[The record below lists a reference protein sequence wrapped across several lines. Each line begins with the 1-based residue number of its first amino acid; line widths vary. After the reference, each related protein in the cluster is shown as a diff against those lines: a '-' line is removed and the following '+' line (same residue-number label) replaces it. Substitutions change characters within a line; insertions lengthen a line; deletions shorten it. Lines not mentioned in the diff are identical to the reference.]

1 MSRVRRLSYAISENG
16 RRANATKQALRLRD
30 SVLGILEEV
39 NQNTSVSRRVTKR
52 SAFTVVLRSLQ
63 KTRNLPFSLREHMAI
78 KELSNY
84 INLAQNNKVNSLTLS
99 NTDLLPISHPR
110 SARQHT
116 LTASALRNAQS
127 QWFADDPR
135 ITDERARIIL
145 ASAFSSEVGSVE
157 HTYYTSVLSGLPQG
171 SLPTE
176 ALLAAFGDGNS
187 PMARSLRAQLQRR
200 DRLGR
205 FAYQGGGLRNL
216 VKRAGGIFS
225 LTGRVLMDLP
235 DGRVQVELADGRIVA
250 LKPEK
255 GEYIK
260 AVLPGQSKDGYSPT
274 PAKNVSMF
282 DEVTDEAELESFE
295 APNGW
300 EKDGNVWKNENWS
313 VEIDE
318 ERNFKANNGEGGE
331 VEGKGWA
338 DILDAI
344 DDFEKVADNQP
355 EFKPE
360 QEQKQQ
366 EAAKPAAKFE
376 FNYPDGAFKIFQG
389 RDYDPEGRQDED
401 SPDFTDDPVELAQK
415 FEASELIDA
424 LEQAVLPQGNNE
436 NAFGYGALRFGRG
449 DELVPAEAIHKALEE
464 AGEDADLELARIY
477 DKALG
482 TDANEKALLDSRKA
496 PEQVTAEMPDVAE
509 AFERVTK
516 ENTPDVEPAAEVP
529 EFVEEQR
536 DETPLPPLLQGLT
549 ENELARF
556 MESKD
561 HTPHLPKNFDIADDQ
576 IPEGYNK
583 LDPAPFKNWREV
595 TEEDAD
601 ANLPAGFSD
610 NPVFLAQNVS
620 KEELLKE
627 FRRSLEPGN
636 EAPGYGAIKLTT
648 DDGEEFV
655 ANVPG
660 EAIRDALQLQGED
673 TNLLTTQIYAEA
685 GNLVELN
692 DEDAA
697 EVMRQIM
704 AQEGPFAPG
713 AKAPAARKAPSRGE
727 RGAEKEESPSAEIP
741 TFKRG
746 DEDPNYLPG
755 ALPKMPGFQ
764 RDPEETFDLRGDRI
778 RVGDRVLHR
787 GKYKTVK
794 SIDGEG
800 LSRTVRFEEEFPG
813 ENNYLVVGIKA
824 HSVKRP
830 LENDE
835 LESVTVNGEKVF
847 KVPNGLGDWEL
858 DNFVLRKVY
867 GKWTVRDKNG
877 REKFGKYDT
886 MEDAVAAIQ
895 ERQGKKP
902 TPTPAQPSPLDK
914 PENKAA
920 LDKFNKEYVKDLLNE
935 EEALAD
941 KLQAEEDMPRGD
953 AQAVAEAEMKKKY
966 GKTAI
971 EALNE
976 LSREDALEVLDERE
990 KEIQERPAATAPE
1003 AAPKAEKKTIPAEV
1017 PQEYEV
1023 DALGE
1028 IPDGNAEY
1036 PKPADV
1042 APADI
1047 GGGDGPKP
1055 PYRIRAKV
1063 KDLQPGDITVGD
1075 NFVITKIGEK
1085 VEGTNRLA
1093 IEGYYPGHVIQNTKQ
1108 WVEDTEIEVIRG
1120 VDPLPEQGDL
1130 PVLSKPKMRDFGKV
1144 YKDKADNQWKLRDP
1158 DAQAAYDAAWAEY
1171 VAQAEVAKKKFVD
1184 PTEPSNNP
1192 HRAIVR
1198 AADLKPGDITA
1209 DPKKGHFVVERVFVD
1224 DATKPG
1230 FVSIEG
1236 YYPGYGTQRKEWKV
1250 DTQID
1255 VIRNVEAPAKGEGEL
1270 HRPNKVV
1277 NGKWIPDKDPAA
1289 NAEWQKKIEE
1299 AGARFDAPKD
1309 LPVVDNK
1316 EQAPEADKNIPNVV
1330 VARKPAKK
1338 RTPDFP
1344 AFQGEWAAIARRAG
1358 GDWKKFREELK
1369 DKTLVFFD
1377 FETTGIKDADGNEPW
1392 QVAAIK
1398 VRNGE
1403 IIDRVNIFMNP
1414 GRSVKDVWAGQDTD
1428 GKPNAVDADG
1438 NKLTDEFLAKQPSQ
1452 AEAMKQFFDWVGPDA
1467 LLAAH
1472 YVQFDDEVARRMAD
1486 KHGLDYAPAG
1496 LLDTKAMAKDI
1507 FKDAPEKP
1515 AGNRLGQLA
1524 EFLDVKLDNWHAADA
1539 DAEAVAGIFDKLIDK
1554 GIELDAGKDL
1564 FDVDARAAEY
1574 EKALAD
1580 FEAAKA
1586 QDDQAAAD
1594 FAAAK
1599 ALKDALD
1606 GKEVKID
1613 DVVAD
1618 AENKPA
1624 LDPEGINMG
1633 PVDAPLDVD
1642 GIERRDDGVV
1652 ILDFTPN
1659 AVYPKGEM
1667 RMMPRDWVL
1676 DDKNAVL
1683 LDREDARMRNILPGD
1698 FMQSKDGS
1706 IIWQVVAVRAGED
1719 NGFQPGRVRIYRRD
1733 IETGEMNVYEH
1744 WHGTRLDGV
1753 RRPINPSD
1761 LDIPEG
1767 NPNNEFVSNQKA
1779 APESEQTLENSQGK
1793 GIRKAFA
1800 IGDKTAVVK
1809 IEATEDGIIM
1819 NAELFDADG
1828 NSIFKADGKFRTFAG
1843 AEAEADALLKE
1854 FADDLKA
1861 KEREEAAEP
1870 AEARAKDVP
1879 ISRGDIP
1886 ADAFD
1891 APETIEVENMPAGLN
1906 GQISI
1911 RETGDD
1917 KPNYEVDAVVQDA
1930 DGENLAEHHSE
1941 HPSKV
1946 RAEKE
1951 GRDWVARAAE
1961 GIQNTEAPTPEESA
1975 KKKITKPKKEV
1986 PQDEKVR
1993 FSQLN
1998 EEEQAEVLRNV
2009 REIEAIA
2016 EDMAGIKVQDVKV
2029 GDFLK
2034 HRQLGHYEKVVRIER
2049 GKEWGMDRI
2058 VLWVYNPIAGKE
2070 QPRPFKADSPLEFV
2084 RRVGGEG
2091 PVPKEPVGKPRGRA
2105 KRPDIRRQDPK
2116 EKVVVREGRIQ
2127 GAKGKDR
2134 GFFKDANGEPVRVG
2148 DVVIHADPAKAAKL
2162 GRGIVRRRVGD
2173 QVDEGKKVGGV
2184 PRAGKVYLD
2193 NVFVQWENEDVAGQ
2207 INQGGRQVVADNLI
2221 IVKADKNEVVAN
2233 LAQKPWRGGVAKPNS
2248 RNDVGVDMPNIGESP
2263 APAPKE
2269 RIDAAPIG
2277 MPENIV
2283 KKTVKD
2289 LNDGEFELS
2298 LVKIGDVYE
2307 GAVIDK
2313 ANGKIQIVVRDK
2325 NEQNAR
2331 VELARAGDYIQQAAA
2346 GDEAMPDLPDLDMP
2360 GNKAQAPAAEQNVNL
2375 PSEDDVEK
2383 QFMLKGSQFVRDNGV
2398 KVLDKLENVKVGDFI
2413 MSRRGNIGRVIGV
2426 TEVGGRIQM
2435 KVRYRSGDE
2444 FEYRPYRKDLQL
2456 DGLYRVPTKENPDP
2470 QAAVPRPAQAKSPTP
2485 AAPANAVDIPEAA
2498 RRLAIAKKKLP
2509 KIKDVYRGSEKDGIR
2524 AVNAAYKAL
2533 KDGDV
2538 DRFNIY
2544 ADRAARRFA
2553 GKDKYNDFL
2562 DDLDVIKNG
2571 LAGNAN
2577 LPRPMAPSKDYKGPD
2592 AAQLDPV
2599 AVAQERKDNGVNPV
2613 QLSPFWQDRFVKS
2626 PDFWADLARKGIYGD
2641 QLKAE
2646 IQQFFADGEAKPLA
2660 GLSPEARKMLAG
2672 IANEKL
2678 LDKNRPVEESAQ
2690 IKDIVDLAHKLQA
2703 ERLAYEPNQTE
2714 WGAGAALADVDIKDL
2729 ERVAPRSGA
2738 KGTITIG
2745 GREFFVQRMGI
2756 GGGRYG
2762 TNRIFKLVDME
2773 TGRRYFFKQ
2782 DEDKRAVDSEL
2793 AAVAFLRAA
2802 GGLGAYLAMR
2812 HNSNPNVVIT
2822 TEAGENLRLGAPP
2835 KQGHEI
2841 TPNDVD
2847 FVRKGHAAQAMVF
2860 AMVDAL
2866 IDNQDRHM
2874 NNFLGAMEDNM
2885 GVNAGDRGK
2894 LMLLP
2899 LDQGLGDVFM
2909 SPKNAET
2916 PFDFLHKGYGRSG
2929 IPRDLIKSMG
2939 RPAYYELLQ
2948 MTGQQALQALRRD
2961 YPAGQAPEVDII
2973 VQRLEQLLAVPLAD
2987 WEK

>member
-84 INLAQNNKVNSLTLS
+84 INLAQNNKVNALTLS

-110 SARQHT
+110 STRQHT
-116 LTASALRNAQS
+116 LTASAMRNAQS

-482 TDANEKALLDSRKA
+482 TDANERALLDSRKA

-595 TEEDAD
+595 AEEDAD

-697 EVMRQIM
+697 EVMRKIM
-704 AQEGPFAPG
+704 AEEEPFGRKPGKATEAEGEVPTSQLPNLPKPPSDKDLNDLREGLKENDYLNDGILFAKNEDNPDVIDIIDDNALAGDAPIATIYENNTIAWRDEATRLRWEERFNENLEQVLLAMRGDKKKAVLPEKEKSAPNLQKKKVLNLQEGDSINLPG
-713 AKAPAARKAPSRGE
+713 VGLKRIKSVFHQIGGGMTQVEFEDGE
-727 RGAEKEESPSAEIP
+727 RVILRSENDVDVQVPEKKSPS
-741 TFKRG
+741 K
-746 DEDPNYLPG
+746 
-755 ALPKMPGFQ
+755 PK
-764 RDPEETFDLRGDRI
+764 
-778 RVGDRVLHR
+778 
-787 GKYKTVK
+787 KA
-794 SIDGEG
+794 
-800 LSRTVRFEEEFPG
+800 RT
-813 ENNYLVVGIKA
+813 
-824 HSVKRP
+824 
-830 LENDE
+830 
-835 LESVTVNGEKVF
+835 
-847 KVPNGLGDWEL
+847 
-858 DNFVLRKVY
+858 
-867 GKWTVRDKNG
+867 
-877 REKFGKYDT
+877 
-886 MEDAVAAIQ
+886 
-895 ERQGKKP
+895 
-902 TPTPAQPSPLDK
+902 PS
-914 PENKAA
+914 
-920 LDKFNKEYVKDLLNE
+920 
-935 EEALAD
+935 
-941 KLQAEEDMPRGD
+941 
-953 AQAVAEAEMKKKY
+953 
-966 GKTAI
+966 
-971 EALNE
+971 
-976 LSREDALEVLDERE
+976 
-990 KEIQERPAATAPE
+990 PE

-1767 NPNNEFVSNQKA
+1767 NPNNEFVSNKKA
-1779 APESEQTLENSQGK
+1779 LAESEETPEAIAGRQF
-1793 GIRKAFA
+1793 RKVYQL
-1800 IGDKTAVVK
+1800 GDKSAVVK
-1809 IEATEDGIIM
+1809 LGEKDGGIFM
-1819 NAELFDADG
+1819 EAELFDADG

-1941 HPSKV
+1941 HPSKI

-1975 KKKITKPKKEV
+1975 KKKTTKPKKEV

-2016 EDMAGIKVQDVKV
+2016 ENMAGIKAEDVKV

-2049 GKEWGMDRI
+2049 GKEWGMDRVI
-2058 VLWVYNPIAGKE
+2058 LYVYNPIAGKE

-2091 PVPKEPVGKPRGRA
+2091 PVPKFPVGKPRGRA

-2134 GFFKDANGEPVRVG
+2134 GFFKDANGEPVQVG

-2193 NVFVQWENEDVAGQ
+2193 NVFVQWENEEVAGQ

-2233 LAQKPWRGGVAKPNS
+2233 LAKKPWRGGVAKPNS

-2289 LNDGEFELS
+2289 LNGKEFELS
-2298 LVKIGDVYE
+2298 LVKIDDVYE
-2307 GAVIDK
+2307 GAVINK
-2313 ANGKIQIVVRDK
+2313 ANGDIQIVVRDK

-2346 GDEAMPDLPDLDMP
+2346 GDEAMPDLPNLDLP
-2360 GNKAQAPAAEQNVNL
+2360 EGKAQVPAAEQNVNL

-2398 KVLDKLENVKVGDFI
+2398 KVIDKIENVKVGDFI

-2470 QAAVPRPAQAKSPTP
+2470 QAAVPRPAQAKPPTP

-2498 RRLAIAKKKLP
+2498 RRFAIAKKKLP
-2509 KIKDVYRGSEKDGIR
+2509 KIKDVYRASEKDGIR
-2524 AVNAAYKAL
+2524 AANAAYKAL

-2544 ADRAARRFA
+2544 AEKAARRFA

-2678 LDKNRPVEESAQ
+2678 LDKNRPAEESAQ

-2729 ERVAPRSGA
+2729 DRVAPRSGA

-2745 GREFFVQRMGI
+2745 GREFFVQRMGL
-2756 GGGRYG
+2756 GGGRMG
-2762 TNRIFKLVDME
+2762 SNKIFKLVDME

-2793 AAVAFLRAA
+2793 AAAAFLRAA

-2835 KQGHEI
+2835 KQGIEI
-2841 TPNDVD
+2841 TQNDTD

-2874 NNFLGAMEDNM
+2874 NNYLGAMDDNR

-2894 LMLLP
+2894 IMLLP
-2899 LDQGLGDVFM
+2899 IDHGLGDAFM

-2929 IPRDLIKSMG
+2929 IPRDLIRAMG
-2939 RPAYYELLQ
+2939 RPAFYDLLQ

-2973 VQRLEQLLAVPLAD
+2973 VQRLEQLLAAPLAD

>member
-697 EVMRQIM
+697 EVMRKIM
-704 AQEGPFAPG
+704 AEEEPFGRKPGKATEAEGEVPTSQLPNLPKPPSDKDLNDLREGLKENDYLNDGILFAKNEDNPDVIDIIDDNALAGDAPIATIYENNTIAWRDEATRQRWEERFNENLEQVLLAMRGDKKKAVLPEKEKSAPNLQKKKVLNLQEGDSINLPG
-713 AKAPAARKAPSRGE
+713 VGLKRIKSVFHQIGGGMTQVEFEDGE
-727 RGAEKEESPSAEIP
+727 RVI
-741 TFKRG
+741 
-746 DEDPNYLPG
+746 
-755 ALPKMPGFQ
+755 
-764 RDPEETFDLRGDRI
+764 LR
-778 RVGDRVLHR
+778 
-787 GKYKTVK
+787 
-794 SIDGEG
+794 S
-800 LSRTVRFEEEFPG
+800 
-813 ENNYLVVGIKA
+813 
-824 HSVKRP
+824 
-830 LENDE
+830 END
-835 LESVTVNGEKVF
+835 VDVQVPEK
-847 KVPNGLGDWEL
+847 KSSSKP
-858 DNFVLRKVY
+858 
-867 GKWTVRDKNG
+867 
-877 REKFGKYDT
+877 
-886 MEDAVAAIQ
+886 
-895 ERQGKKP
+895 KKAR
-902 TPTPAQPSPLDK
+902 TPS
-914 PENKAA
+914 
-920 LDKFNKEYVKDLLNE
+920 
-935 EEALAD
+935 
-941 KLQAEEDMPRGD
+941 
-953 AQAVAEAEMKKKY
+953 
-966 GKTAI
+966 
-971 EALNE
+971 
-976 LSREDALEVLDERE
+976 
-990 KEIQERPAATAPE
+990 PE

-1028 IPDGNAEY
+1028 IPDGNSEY

-2221 IVKADKNEVVAN
+2221 IVKADKNEVVVN

-2263 APAPKE
+2263 APAPKK